1 LFQVVTEAGRGGEV
15 PENDESSEPRPGQ
28 WGLVAIA
35 WLLVGI
41 PLAWG
46 IWNTLLKAAAL
57 FR

>member
-1 LFQVVTEAGRGGEV
+1 MLRRLSVTEQSG
-15 PENDESSEPRPGQ
+15 SSEAKPGQ
-28 WGLVAIA
+28 WGLVAMA

-46 IWNTLLKAAAL
+46 IWNTLLKATAL